1 MPKKPE
7 PAPPG
12 ELSAAEFPRM
22 LEAMQ
27 SGELSDVI
35 RRANRDYLYWDRLK
49 QLPMPDGV
57 APESAWHFVKMLRG
71 IDRKPTPVV
80 DTHGH
85 SFTYMLT
92 DEIQR
97 CLHMIDRDAGGRIT
111 SADAGIPEYAQRRYL
126 VSSLM
131 EEAIASSQIEG
142 AATTRRVAKDML
154 RTGRKPRDRAERMII
169 NNYRTITMLREHP
182 DEPFSPG
189 LIIRI
194 QASLTEGTLDDTADV
209 GRLRTDDEV
218 LVHDNATGAVLH
230 VPPPASQIEYELTRL
245 CDWVNDEGGEF
256 QHPVLR
262 ACILHFWLAYL
273 HPFADGN
280 GRTARA
286 LFYLYLLKH
295 GYRLLE
301 FVPVSRVILR
311 RRGQY
316 DRSYLYAETDDAD
329 MTYFLVFHLHAVE
342 SALKELW
349 EYIERRARRDREL
362 AGMVTT
368 DAKLNYRQRALL
380 SRAIADRT
388 SEFTV
393 ESHRASHGV
402 SYPTAR
408 ADLLELRDRGYL
420 TMRTEGRAFVFS
432 PAEDLG
438 AVRRSED
445 PGPRTV

>member
-7 PAPPG
+7 LAPAG
-12 ELSAAEFPRM
+12 QLSAEAFPRV

-49 QLPMPDGV
+49 QLPMPGGV
-57 APESAWHFVKMLRG
+57 SPESAWHFVKMLRG

-92 DEIQR
+92 EEIQR
-97 CLHMIDRDAGGRIT
+97 CLHLIDRDAGGRIT
-111 SADAGIPEYAQRRYL
+111 STDAGIPEYAQRRYL

-154 RTGRKPRDRAERMII
+154 RTGRRPRDRAERMIL
-169 NNYRTITMLREHP
+169 NNYRTISMLREHP
-182 DEPFSPG
+182 EEPFSPE

-194 QASLTEGTLDDTADV
+194 QASLTEGTLEDATDV
-209 GRLRTDDEV
+209 GHLRADDDV
-218 LVHDNATGAVLH
+218 MVHDNATGSILH
-230 VPPPASQIEYELTRL
+230 VPPPASSIPRELARL
-245 CDWVNDEGGEF
+245 CDWANDDGPEF

-286 LFYLYLLKH
+286 LFYLYLMKH

-316 DRSYLYAETDDAD
+316 DRSYLYAEADDAD

-362 AGMVTT
+362 ARVVSKDTT
-368 DAKLNYRQRALL
+368 LNYRQRALL

-388 SEFTV
+388 TEFTV
-393 ESHRASHGV
+393 ESHRASHDV

-420 TMRTEGRAFVFS
+420 TVRTEGRAFVFS
-432 PAEDLG
+432 PAEDLAALLHG
-438 AVRRSED
+438 GGRA
-445 PGPRTV
+445 

>member
-12 ELSAAEFPRM
+12 QLSAEAFPHV

-27 SGELSDVI
+27 SGELSGVI
-35 RRANRDYLYWDRLK
+35 RRANRDYLYWDRFK
-49 QLPMPDGV
+49 QLPMPESV
-57 APESAWHFVKMLRG
+57 SPENAWHLLKILRS

-85 SFTYMLT
+85 AFTYMLT
-92 DEIQR
+92 EEIQR
-97 CLHMIDRDAGGRIT
+97 CMHLIDRDAGGRIT
-111 SADAGIPEYAQRRYL
+111 SADAGIPEYAQQRYL

-142 AATTRRVAKDML
+142 ASTTRRVAKDML
-154 RTGRKPRDRAERMII
+154 RTGRKPRDRAERMIL
-169 NNYRTITMLREHP
+169 NNYRTIAMLREHP
-182 DEPFSPG
+182 EEPFSPE

-194 QASLTEGTLDDTADV
+194 QASLTEGTLADVADV

-230 VPPPASQIEYELTRL
+230 VPPPAHSIPDELERL
-245 CDWVNDEGGEF
+245 CTWANDDGPEF
-256 QHPVLR
+256 EHPVLR
-262 ACILHFWLAYL
+262 ACVLHFWLAYL

-286 LFYLYLLKH
+286 LFYLYLLRH

-301 FVPVSRVILR
+301 FVPISRVILR

-329 MTYFLVFHLHAVE
+329 ITYFLVFHLHAVE
-342 SALKELW
+342 TALKELW
-349 EYIERRARRDREL
+349 EYIDRRARRDREL
-362 AGMVTT
+362 AGAVSK
-368 DAKLNYRQRALL
+368 DATLNYRQRALL

-388 SEFTV
+388 TEFTV
-393 ESHRASHGV
+393 ESHRASHNV

-420 TMRTEGRAFVFS
+420 TMRTEGRAFVFT
-432 PAEDLG
+432 PADDLSDTS
-438 AVRRSED
+438 A
-445 PGPRTV
+445 

>member
-445 PGPRTV
+445 PGPRAV